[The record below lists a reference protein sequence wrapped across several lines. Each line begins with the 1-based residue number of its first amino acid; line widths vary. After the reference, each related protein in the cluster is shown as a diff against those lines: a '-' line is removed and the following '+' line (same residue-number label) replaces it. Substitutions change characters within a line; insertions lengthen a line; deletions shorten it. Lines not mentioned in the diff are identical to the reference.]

1 MDHEPCTLDDLMGR
15 SRIEYGQL
23 QVIKVSLQ
31 TEMVIDTEGFTSD
44 IQVLQQEVDVF
55 RQTFPRR
62 TELDDDLKFSEKVKD
77 APKNRQADMRKKYY
91 RTKADRG
98 FLGKF
103 GINMKNHAPPLKAV
117 EFAVGIVEMERNTFN
132 KLLPEKSKV
141 FWVPEVHSTKILCNT
156 TYQLPR
162 EF

>member
-1 MDHEPCTLDDLMGR
+1 MGN
-15 SRIEYGQL
+15 S
-23 QVIKVSLQ
+23 KSLRLVCKQ
-31 TEMVIDTEGFTSD
+31 KWFRDTEGFTSD